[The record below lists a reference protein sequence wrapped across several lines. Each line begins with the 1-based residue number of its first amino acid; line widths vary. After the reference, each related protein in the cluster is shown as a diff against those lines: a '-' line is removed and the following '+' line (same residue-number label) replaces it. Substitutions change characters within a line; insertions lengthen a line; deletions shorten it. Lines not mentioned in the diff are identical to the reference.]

1 MQNKTS
7 IQDKAKQ
14 NIYTKQ
20 LCKTKHLCNNKTKT
34 SIQNIGKYLC
44 KKQTKHPC
52 KTKQS
57 IYAKQNKMN
66 IYAKSIYQSKTSM
79 QSKTSIQNIAKHLC
93 KTNIYTKQNFNAKHK
108 KNIYLK

>member
-20 LCKTKHLCNNKTKT
+20 LCNNKTKT

-93 KTNIYTKQNFNAKHK
+93 KTNINTKQKFNAKHK
-108 KNIYLK
+108 KTSI